1 MQSTRS
7 IRLLSLARRFAHIRT
22 AAQSAQEPTGSG
34 KDSSKATSGSEQTTH
49 FGFQTVKESEKEQK
63 VHEVFEQVANSYDM
77 MNDAMSLGIHR
88 VWKDIFVERLGPTH
102 GMRLLDM
109 AGGTGDITFRY
120 LRYLANQ
127 PNPQQRASH
136 VTVSDINQ
144 HMLDVGEERA
154 KRLGLTTDRL
164 PNSSIAW
171 QCADAEKL
179 PFKDESFTAY
189 TIAFGI
195 RNCTH
200 VDKVKNRR
208 ITHNFSSTSGSFRG
222 ISSAAAGRS
231 LHVPGVQPPDE
242 RDDAVAVRPVLLPS
256 DPADGPAAG
265 WPVAGVPVFGGEH
278 PAVSQAGAVQADDRA
293 GGLRAGVLREPH
305 LRRRE
310 HSLRLQV
317 VRSSRDLCC
326 KPLRFTPLLSV
337 HDSPC

>member
-200 VDKVKNRR
+200 VDKVLSEAYRVLQPGGRFMCLEFSHLTNETMQWLYDQYSFQVIPPMGQLLAGQWQAYQYLVESIRR
-208 ITHNFSSTSGSFRG
+208 FPKQEQFKRMI
-222 ISSAAAGRS
+222 
-231 LHVPGVQPPDE
+231 E
-242 RDDAVAVRPVLLPS
+242 
-256 DPADGPAAG
+256 
-265 WPVAGVPVFGGEH
+265 
-278 PAVSQAGAVQADDRA
+278 QAGFAQVSYEN
-293 GGLRAGVLREPH
+293 LTFGVVSI
-305 LRRRE
+305 
-310 HSLRLQV
+310 HSGFKL
-317 VRSSRDLCC
+317 
-326 KPLRFTPLLSV
+326 
-337 HDSPC
+337 